1 MNRTF
6 AIAERELKTYFVST
20 IAWIVAAAFLLICG
34 FLFSAILLTT
44 NEASLRY
51 LISNL
56 SVIFLFIAPFLTMR
70 LLAEEN
76 RLGTVE
82 LLLTNPVRDA
92 EVVLGKFLGVM
103 GFVVVMLLF
112 TLYYPA
118 LLFIFGSPDLGPI
131 LAGYLGVLLQAAA
144 FVAIGLAI
152 SSMTQNQI
160 VAAFLSFAI
169 LLIMWLSDS
178 MSNYLGKPLGDVLK
192 YVSVT
197 SHFQDFS
204 RGVVDS
210 SHIIYFV
217 SVAVAALFV
226 TYLSLQTRRWRG

>member
-1 MNRTF
+1 MATL
-6 AIAERELKTYFVST
+6 AIAQRELKSFFVST
-20 IAWIVAAAFLLICG
+20 IAWIVMAAFLLISG
-34 FLFSAILLTT
+34 FLFSAILLST

-56 SVIFLFIAPFLTMR
+56 SVILLFIAPFLTMR

-92 EVVLGKFLGVM
+92 EVIIGKFLGVM
-103 GFVVVMLLF
+103 AFVIVMLLF
-112 TLYYPA
+112 TLYFPA
-118 LLFIFGSPDLGPI
+118 LLFVFGSPDVGPMV
-131 LAGYLGVLLQAAA
+131 AGYIGVALQAAA

-160 VAAFLSFAI
+160 VAAFLTFAI
-169 LLIMWLSDS
+169 LLVMWLSDS
-178 MSNYLGKPLGDVLK
+178 MSNYLGKPLADIMK
-192 YVSVT
+192 YISVT

-204 RGVVDS
+204 RGVLDS

-217 SVAVAALFV
+217 SIAVAALFV
-226 TYLSLQTRRWRG
+226 AYLSLQTRRWRG